1 MQQNHVRMIHA
12 IQTSHPMQIN
22 QVIQTSHKGR
32 NGWTLIEAMI
42 SMALGLLCTL
52 LLIAGWQWN
61 YRAFIQTTQLSEL
74 QQSAQFV
81 LSFMQ
86 QELVNQNFW
95 AGFQLNQLP
104 PTSLATPT
112 ADCAGPIDSGS
123 FPKLQHGFVGIYS
136 GTVGDSSTPGCLT
149 VARKGSDFLQLK
161 RLAGAPARKA
171 ELKTNRIYLQQY
183 HRYASF
189 VALHS
194 PELYAAA
201 TYWPYVHQLWYVA
214 LQKHEGKNIPVL
226 MRKRLVRQ
234 LSGQLAMDTSAVIDG
249 VEMLHFELGVDSNF
263 DGQLDYS
270 KPAAQ
275 IADSVWLGQSG
286 KIIQLRFYVLL
297 RSITAD
303 LTYTNVQ
310 QYQLGQRQYKAPGD
324 HYRRLLVSSAVTFNN
339 L

>member
-1 MQQNHVRMIHA
+1 MWCYVLA
-12 IQTSHPMQIN
+12 GYIN
-22 QVIQTSHKGR
+22 MTLPALRCR

-52 LLIAGWQWN
+52 MLIAGWQWN

-74 QQSAQFV
+74 QQSGQFV

-95 AGFQLNQLP
+95 AGFQLAELP
-104 PTSLATPT
+104 VTTLSTPT
-112 ADCAGPIDSGS
+112 ADCAGPLDSGS
-123 FPKLQHGFVGIYS
+123 FPKLQHSFVSIYS
-136 GTVGDSSTPGCLT
+136 GTVGDIGTPGCLT
-149 VARKGSDFLQLK
+149 VAQKDSDFLQLK
-161 RLAGAPARKA
+161 RLAGAPVSKA
-171 ELKTNRIYLQQY
+171 EMKTSRVYLQQVER
-183 HRYASF
+183 HASF
-189 VALHS
+189 VAVQSSNLS
-194 PELYAAA
+194 AAA

-214 LQKHEGKNIPVL
+214 QQKHQGKNIPVM
-226 MRKRLVRQ
+226 MRKKLVRQ
-234 LSGQLAMDTSAVIDG
+234 LSGQLAMDTSSVIDG

-263 DGQLDYS
+263 DGQMDYS

-275 IADSVWLGQSG
+275 IPDDVWRGQSG
-286 KIIQLRFYVLL
+286 KIIQLRFFVLL

-303 LTYTNVQ
+303 QTYTNVQ
-310 QYQLGQRQYKAPGD
+310 QYQLGQRLYKSPGD

>member
-1 MQQNHVRMIHA
+1 MSCCVLA
-12 IQTSHPMQIN
+12 GGIN
-22 QVIQTSHKGR
+22 MGLPAHSCR

-52 LLIAGWQWN
+52 MLIAGWQWN

-74 QQSAQFV
+74 QQSGQFV

-95 AGFQLNQLP
+95 AGFELAELP
-104 PTSLATPT
+104 VTALTTPA
-112 ADCAGPIDSGS
+112 ADCAGPLDSGS
-123 FPKLQHGFVGIYS
+123 FPKSQQGFVGIYS
-136 GTVGDSSTPGCLT
+136 GTVGSNSTPGCLT
-149 VARKGSDFLQLK
+149 SARKDSDFLQLK
-161 RLAGAPARKA
+161 RLAGAPTVKS
-171 ELKTNRIYLQQY
+171 ELKANRVYLQQY
-183 HRYASF
+183 QRDASF
-189 VALHS
+189 VTLQS
-194 PELYAAA
+194 QTLISAA

-214 LQKHEGKNIPVL
+214 QQKHEGKFIPVM

-234 LSGQLAMDTSAVIDG
+234 LSGQLVMDTSSLIDG

-270 KPAAQ
+270 KPADQ
-275 IADSVWLGQSG
+275 IPQEVWLGQTG
-286 KIIQLRFYVLL
+286 KIMQLRYFVLL

-303 LTYTNVQ
+303 FTYTNVQ
-310 QYQLGQRQYKAPGD
+310 QYQLGQRLYKAPGD

>member
-1 MQQNHVRMIHA
+1 MSICALAQGAKMRHSCHL
-12 IQTSHPMQIN
+12 IQ
-22 QVIQTSHKGR
+22 

-42 SMALGLLCTL
+42 SMGLGLLCTL
-52 LLIAGWQWN
+52 MLIAGWQWN

-95 AGFQLNQLP
+95 AGFELADLP
-104 PTSLATPT
+104 PSTLMSPV
-112 ADCAGPIDSGS
+112 ADCKGPFDSGS
-123 FPKLQHGFVGIYS
+123 FPSIKNNFVGIYS
-136 GTVGDSSTPGCLT
+136 GVVGASGTPGCLT
-149 VARKGSDFLQLK
+149 SATKGSDFLQLK
-161 RLAGAPARKA
+161 RLAGAPAHIS
-171 ELKTNRIYLQQY
+171 ELKTNRVYLQQEQ
-183 HRYASF
+183 RSANF
-189 VALHS
+189 VAVHS
-194 PELYAAA
+194 PMLSSVA

-214 LQKHEGKNIPVL
+214 QQKHEGKIIPVM

-234 LSGQLAMDTSAVIDG
+234 LSGQLVMDTSSVIDG
-249 VEMLHFELGVDSNF
+249 VEMLYFELGVDSNF
-263 DGQLDYS
+263 DGQMDYS

-275 IADSVWLGQSG
+275 IPEAVWRGQTG
-286 KIIQLRFYVLL
+286 QIMQLRYFVLL

-310 QYQLGQRQYKAPGD
+310 QYQLGQRLFKAPGD

>member
-1 MQQNHVRMIHA
+1 MQPIYVRTIR
-12 IQTSHPMQIN
+12 IVDTGCTVGISRT
-22 QVIQTSHKGR
+22 VGVGR
-32 NGWTLIEAMI
+32 NGWTLIEAMV

-52 LLIAGWQWN
+52 MLIAGWQWN

-86 QELVNQNFW
+86 QELLNQNFW
-95 AGFQLNQLP
+95 AGFQLEELP
-104 PTSLATPT
+104 PTTLMTPT
-112 ADCAGPIDSGS
+112 ADCSGPLDSGS
-123 FPKLQHGFVGIYS
+123 FPKLHQGFVGIYS
-136 GTVGDSSTPGCLT
+136 GTVGHIGTPGCLT

-161 RLAGAPARKA
+161 RLAGAPVFKA
-171 ELKTNRIYLQQY
+171 ELKANRVYLQQY
-183 HRYASF
+183 QRHASF

-194 PELYAAA
+194 SGLYPAA

-234 LSGQLAMDTSAVIDG
+234 LSGQLAMDTSSVIDG

-263 DGQLDYS
+263 DGQMDYS
-270 KPAAQ
+270 KPSDQ
-275 IADSVWLGQSG
+275 IPDAVWLGQSG

-310 QYQLGQRQYKAPGD
+310 QYQLGQRLYKAPGD
-324 HYRRLLVSSAVTFNN
+324 QYRRLLVSSAVTFNN

>member
-1 MQQNHVRMIHA
+1 MGRA
-12 IQTSHPMQIN
+12 GRL
-22 QVIQTSHKGR
+22 GR
-32 NGWTLIEAMI
+32 NGWTLLEAMV
-42 SMALGLLCTL
+42 SMALGLVCTL
-52 LLIAGWQWN
+52 MLTAGWQWN

-95 AGFQLNQLP
+95 AGFQLAELP
-104 PTSLATPT
+104 PTTLTTPI
-112 ADCAGPIDSGS
+112 ADCAGPVDSGS
-123 FPKLQHGFVGIYS
+123 FPKLHQGFIGIYS
-136 GTVGDSSTPGCLT
+136 GTVGDSGTPGCLT
-149 VARKGSDFLQLK
+149 VASKGSDFLQLK
-161 RLAGAPARKA
+161 RLAGAPTLKS
-171 ELKTNRIYLQQY
+171 ELKTSRVYLQQY
-183 HRYASF
+183 HRHASF
-189 VALHS
+189 VAVQS

-214 LQKHEGKNIPVL
+214 LQKHEGKNIPVM

-234 LSGQLAMDTSAVIDG
+234 LSGQLSMDTSSVIDG

-270 KPAAQ
+270 KPADQ
-275 IADSVWLGQSG
+275 IPDAVWLGQSG

-303 LTYTNVQ
+303 ITYTNVQ
-310 QYQLGQRQYKAPGD
+310 QYQLGQRLYKAPGD